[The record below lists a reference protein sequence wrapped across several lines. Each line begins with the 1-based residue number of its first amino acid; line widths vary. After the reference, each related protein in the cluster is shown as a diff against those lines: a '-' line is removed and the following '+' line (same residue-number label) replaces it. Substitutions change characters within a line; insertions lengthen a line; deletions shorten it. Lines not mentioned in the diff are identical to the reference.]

1 MNEANIIAL
10 DQQYPAN
17 QFNLLGNTAVMA
29 RIPDIKS
36 PVIQVIKLDPDTS
49 KGDVYYEKRTKLLAI
64 TKNGLKKL
72 ADGAGIKMISSEHV
86 IPTTCQ
92 KCSAVNAA
100 SRTSPRCWECPNK
113 DVAYRVTIA
122 VPQLTGE
129 IITVEDTHELII
141 EDVTRGMSDNQ
152 KNEFMKHRS
161 QICEA
166 KALNGAIRTALHVKS
181 GYTQQELQK
190 PFVVA
195 YLVPNL
201 DQADVKRA
209 AIEAMFASSSNLFG
223 TAPALKAPDIAQIET
238 RVPEVA
244 AIEASDGENIDQYV
258 DGTYQEAATPQLTQA
273 PPVQPV
279 YQQPNAMPAQVQQRT
294 GSQQY
299 VSNQNSQAPV
309 QHAPQ
314 YQPPQQ
320 VQQTRVADFQCSKCG
335 AVITEKVWN
344 YSSQHMGQPLC
355 YNCQKQVRGNR

>member
-1 MNEANIIAL
+1 MSNSTANIIAL
-10 DQQYPAN
+10 DQQYPST
-17 QFNLLGNTAVMA
+17 QFNLLGNTAIMA
-29 RIPDIKS
+29 KIPAIKS
-36 PVIQVIKLDPDTS
+36 PVIQVIKLDPDEK
-49 KGDVYYEKRTKLLAI
+49 KGDVYFEKRTRLLAI

-92 KCSAVNAA
+92 KCSAANAA
-100 SRTSPRCWECPNK
+100 SHTAPRCWECPNK

-129 IITVEDTHELII
+129 IITVEDTHEIII
-141 EDVTRGMSDNQ
+141 EDATRGMTENQ

-181 GYTQQELQK
+181 GYTAQELQK

-223 TAPALKAPDIAQIET
+223 VSPAIKAPDIAQIEAH
-238 RVPEVA
+238 VPEVA
-244 AIEASDGENIDQYV
+244 AIEASDGENYDQYV
-258 DGTYQEAATPQLTQA
+258 DGTYQEAPTPQLVQDA
-273 PPVQPV
+273 PLQPA
-279 YQQPNAMPAQVQQRT
+279 YQQPSNAMPAQA
-294 GSQQY
+294 QY
-299 VSNQNSQAPV
+299 ATPQPYISNQTSPAPV

-314 YQPPQQ
+314 PQQ
-320 VQQTRVADFQCSKCG
+320 ARPADFQCSKCG
-335 AVITEKVWN
+335 VAIKENVYN
-344 YSSQHMGQPLC
+344 YSTKHFGQPLC
-355 YNCQKQVRGNR
+355 YNCQQQARGNR